1 MALHVSKT
9 PQAQLDLLDIASF
22 IAEDNLDAAER
33 FLDAAEETFA
43 LLASMPLMGRECA
56 FQHPHA
62 QGLRLWRVRGFD
74 RYLIF
79 YSPLTIGG
87 IEVVRV
93 LHSSRDI
100 DSIFEE

>member
-1 MALHVSKT
+1 MALPIHKT
-9 PQAQLDLLDIASF
+9 PLAQLDLLDIASF

-33 FLDAAEETFA
+33 FLDAADETFA
-43 LLASMPLMGRECA
+43 WLASMPLIGRACA
-56 FQHPHA
+56 FRNPLA
-62 QGLRLWRVRGFD
+62 QGVRLWRVRRFE

-79 YSPLTIGG
+79 YRPIATGG

-100 DSIFEE
+100 ESLFED